1 MNSRSRA
8 EGSVVKTETPAVAGS
23 TTEASCTLCGT
34 PPADAL
40 EAGGCPFQEE
50 TSCLSHPGTDAVDV
64 APRSL
69 EETRAYHPPSDDLGE
84 AFRAE
89 DLVHSRLGQYRIVEE
104 IGRGTMA
111 RVFKGFH
118 VGLGRISALKVLSP
132 ALVARQPRVVDWFL
146 GEARAVAGLVH
157 PNIVTI
163 HNLGFD
169 RGYHFVEMEY
179 VRGGRSFNQAVATEG
194 PFAAIDA
201 TMQVRQVAT
210 ALAAAHDAGLIHRD
224 VKPANILQTPEGQ
237 AKLAD
242 FGLVRRIDE
251 AEVLGGSLA
260 GTPTFMAPELFSG
273 EEPTP
278 QSDLYALGVTF
289 YYLLTARMPFQAT
302 KLSRI
307 IQLHRTAIPPN
318 PRLIAP
324 DIPEELAALVV
335 RLLAKDP
342 RGRPASASHLIEEL
356 DDIVGHLRDTETLV
370 REGVEGLP
378 CLIQQGARDQFR
390 IIVPVPGD
398 RLHEVYVEVAEGRK
412 RERLLTVYSVCA
424 PADPRHYQFA
434 LRINAELTYGALSI
448 REVNGTPMFVMTR
461 TYARGQVTP
470 ADIRA
475 AVQEIAR
482 RGDWVE
488 QQLTCTDLY

>member
-1 MNSRSRA
+1 VKSA
-8 EGSVVKTETPAVAGS
+8 PPIIEGPTSSVSCSLCGSPTPE
-23 TTEASCTLCGT
+23 TEAAES
-34 PPADAL
+34 
-40 EAGGCPFQEE
+40 CPFRDDPECV
-50 TSCLSHPGTDAVDV
+50 TRSASG
-64 APRSL
+64 APASASL
-69 EETRAYHPPSDDLGE
+69 ALDETRAYQPPRDDLDA
-84 AFRAE
+84 AFRVE

-132 ALVARQPRVVDWFL
+132 GLVSRQPRVVDWFL
-146 GEARAVAGLVH
+146 GEARAVAGLIH
-157 PNIVTI
+157 PHIVTI

-179 VRGGRSFNQAVATEG
+179 VRGGRSLNQAVAADG
-194 PFAAIDA
+194 PFAAIQA
-201 TMQVRQVAT
+201 TTLVRQVAT
-210 ALAAAHDAGLIHRD
+210 ALDAAHEAGLIHRD
-224 VKPANILQTPEGQ
+224 VKPANILQTPEGL

-251 AEVLGGSLA
+251 AEVIGGSLA

-278 QSDLYALGVTF
+278 RSDLYALGVTLF
-289 YYLLTARMPFQAT
+289 YLLTARMPFQAT
-302 KLSRI
+302 KLSRL
-307 IQLHRTAIPPN
+307 IQLHRTTPPPN
-318 PRLIAP
+318 PRLIVPEIP
-324 DIPEELAALVV
+324 DELSALVL
-335 RLLAKDP
+335 RLLSKDP
-342 RGRPASASHLIEEL
+342 RGRPASAQSLIEDL
-356 DDIVGHLRDTETLV
+356 DQIVGHLRDTETLV

-398 RLHEVYVEVAEGRK
+398 RLHEVYVEVTEGRK

-448 REVNGTPMFVMTR
+448 REVNGAPMFVMTR
-461 TYARGQVTP
+461 TYPRGQVTP

>member
-1 MNSRSRA
+1 METSVPTI
-8 EGSVVKTETPAVAGS
+8 EGPAATS
-23 TTEASCTLCGT
+23 QCTLCG
-34 PPADAL
+34 ADARSSNNS
-40 EAGGCPFQEE
+40 CPFHNDPSCPVHFDISDE
-50 TSCLSHPGTDAVDV
+50 TTSGRVPAFD
-64 APRSL
+64 
-69 EETRAYHPPSDDLGE
+69 ETRAFRAVADGLDE
-84 AFRAE
+84 AFRVE
-89 DLVHSRLGQYRIVEE
+89 DLVHSQLGQYRIVEE

-132 ALVARQPRVVDWFL
+132 ALVAHQPRVVDWFL
-146 GEARAVAGLVH
+146 GEARTVAGLIH
-157 PNIVTI
+157 PNVVTI

-179 VRGGRSFNQAVATEG
+179 VRGGRSLNHAVASDG
-194 PFAAIDA
+194 PFGAIQA
-201 TMQVRQVAT
+201 TTLIRQVAT
-210 ALAAAHDAGLIHRD
+210 ALSAAHDSGLIHRD
-224 VKPANILQTPEGQ
+224 VKPANILLTPEGL

-260 GTPTFMAPELFSG
+260 GTPTFMAPELFAG
-273 EEPTP
+273 EEPGP
-278 QSDLYALGVTF
+278 QTDLYALGVTF
-289 YYLLTARMPFQAT
+289 YYLLTARLPFQAS

-307 IQLHRTAIPPN
+307 IQLQRTAPVPN
-318 PRLIAP
+318 PRLIVPEIP
-324 DIPEELAALVV
+324 DELASLVM

-342 RGRPASASHLIEEL
+342 RSRPASAAIVNEEL
-356 DDIVGHLRDTETLV
+356 DLVVGHLRDTETLV

-412 RERLLTVYSVCA
+412 RQRLLTVYSVCA
-424 PADPRHYQFA
+424 PADSRHYQFA
-434 LRINAELTYGALSI
+434 LRLNAELTYGALSI
-448 REVNGTPMFVMTR
+448 REVNGMPMFVMTR
-461 TYARGQVTP
+461 TYSRGQVTP

-475 AVQEIAR
+475 AVVEIAR